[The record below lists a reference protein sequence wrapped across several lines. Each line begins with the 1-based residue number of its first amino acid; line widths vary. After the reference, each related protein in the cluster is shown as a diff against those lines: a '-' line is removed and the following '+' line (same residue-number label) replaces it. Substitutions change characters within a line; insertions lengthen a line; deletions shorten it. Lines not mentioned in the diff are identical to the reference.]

1 MIFIANDTCANV
13 GTTIIMDD
21 TSRSAGA
28 GTISNLRLVKLNK
41 SCDISG
47 NHYDLTVNGNPTLSN
62 DSARYN
68 KSTLFNGS
76 NYLSCTSPTA
86 EAKTVSLWAYVG
98 SALPSAN

>member
-1 MIFIANDTCANV
+1 MPEP
-13 GTTIIMDD
+13 
-21 TSRSAGA
+21 
-28 GTISNLRLVKLNK
+28 SNYSLTNTDPVFK
-41 SCDISG
+41 DISG

-86 EAKTVSLWAYVG
+86 EAKTLSLWAYIG
-98 SALPSAN
+98 SIPTSSSVLFADYKSKLSLGFYNSGT

>member
-1 MIFIANDTCANV
+1 MFGSGNEPTKEEFDAMFPLHYYPYD
-13 GTTIIMDD
+13 
-21 TSRSAGA
+21 A
-28 GTISNLRLVKLNK
+28 GTVKNLTLPIP
-41 SCDISG
+41 DISG
-47 NHYDLTVNGNPTLSN
+47 NHYDLIANGNPTLSN

-86 EAKTVSLWAYVG
+86 EVKTVSLWAYVG